1 MSTTDDDTQA
11 LPVLGNG
18 NGHAPPSSVF
28 EALRAKRAEHSAE
41 SIFDVDVPGY
51 QGLLVLRLGPI
62 ASAKL
67 SALRARMEK
76 SRAPERD
83 ANLNAD
89 YLIAACRDVLVRQ
102 SVDEPLAP
110 ADVDEPMR
118 LDSRLAEALGLSASS
133 ARDVVRQVYGAA
145 PSPELA
151 ISVAVGRYLEWA
163 AAMNVE
169 DDEAFM
175 GESSAAPR

>member
-1 MSTTDDDTQA
+1 MSTTDDETQV
-11 LPVLGNG
+11 LPALGNG
-18 NGHAPPSSVF
+18 NGHEPASVF
-28 EALRAKRAEHSAE
+28 DALRAKRAEHNAE
-41 SIFDVDVPGY
+41 SFYDLDVPGY

-62 ASAKL
+62 PGPTL

-83 ANLNAD
+83 YNLNAD
-89 YLIAACRDVLVRQ
+89 YLIAACRDVLVRG
-102 SVDEPLAP
+102 SVDDPLVP
-110 ADVDEPMR
+110 ADDEDPMR
-118 LDSRLAEALGLSASS
+118 LDVRLAEALGLTSTS
-133 ARDVVRQVYGAA
+133 ARDTVHQVYGAA

-175 GESSAAPR
+175 GESPAAPR